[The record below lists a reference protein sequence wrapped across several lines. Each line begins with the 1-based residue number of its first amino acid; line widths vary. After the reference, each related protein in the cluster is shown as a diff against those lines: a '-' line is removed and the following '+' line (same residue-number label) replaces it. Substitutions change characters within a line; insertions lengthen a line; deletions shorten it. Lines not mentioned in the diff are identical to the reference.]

1 MDLPLGIKI
10 KNINDDDNEDVES
23 YEEVNDDQESEDN
36 SENSSEEGFNYAYY
50 IDELECNLHSLPSYH
65 SEDDDPSDIINDYER
80 LRRYVEN
87 FLDDVTGDS
96 NGSSY

>member
-1 MDLPLGIKI
+1 MNLPLGIII
-10 KNINDDDNEDVES
+10 KNINDDIEEEKDEEFEDC
-23 YEEVNDDQESEDN
+23 EEVTEVDY
-36 SENSSEEGFNYAYY
+36 ENGSEEGFDYTYY
-50 IDELECNLHSLPSYH
+50 IDELERNLHSLPSYH